1 MKLYNQYDATDT
13 ALKQLLLG
21 AVDDMF
27 IRSLRNRHIGYANV
41 TTLDLL
47 AHLYRTYAKINT
59 ADLEANTT
67 RMKERYD
74 CNLPIENAFDQ
85 IEDAVEFSATS
96 KFLFNPVQVVNIS
109 FNAIFTTSM
118 VNGDCKI
125 WKYKPVAIRTWT
137 QFKIDFTIAH
147 QDLVESTHTSQTAGY
162 QGTTL
167 KGSKTPSIPYPTLP
181 TQLWQIWNI

>member
-13 ALKQLLLG
+13 ALMQLLLG

-109 FNAIFTTSM
+109 FNTILLLVWSM
-118 VNGDCKI
+118 ATVKSGNTN
-125 WKYKPVAIRTWT
+125 P
-137 QFKIDFTIAH
+137 
-147 QDLVESTHTSQTAGY
+147 
-162 QGTTL
+162 
-167 KGSKTPSIPYPTLP
+167 
-181 TQLWQIWNI
+181 